1 MLWSKGI
8 EDQSTNSEK
17 RNSGIVPV
25 NVITGFL
32 GVGKT
37 SAILH
42 LLAQKPAYET
52 WAVLVNEFGEIGVDG
67 SLFKG
72 EHSEDKGIFVREVP
86 GGCMCCAA
94 GLPMQIALS
103 QLLAVANP
111 DRLLIEPTGLGH
123 PKEVLDS
130 LSAKHYQN
138 ILSLQKTITLIDSRK
153 LRDLRIVQ
161 NDTYNQQIDVA
172 DTIVGNKVDL
182 YSSDDKRSLLSYV
195 RKRGKSESNVI
206 FANQGQIPLSEL
218 DGAATYRSSALH
230 QHSDESG
237 TNPIASDLPIP
248 ECGFIK
254 ATNEAEGFRS
264 AGWRFASDKVFD
276 RDKLSS
282 LLAGISAE
290 RIKAVFI
297 TSTGIFGYNA
307 TPDALT
313 EIELDDCLESRL
325 EIISGETDDL
335 FEAQLLDCVSL

>member
-8 EDQSTNSEK
+8 EDHPTNSKK
-17 RNSGIVPV
+17 RNIGIVPV

-37 SAILH
+37 TAILH
-42 LLAQKPAYET
+42 LLAQKPAHES

-67 SLFKG
+67 SLFQGK
-72 EHSEDKGIFVREVP
+72 HSEGEGIFVREVP

-103 QLLAVANP
+103 QLLSVANP
-111 DRLLIEPTGLGH
+111 DRLMVEPTGLGH

-138 ILSLQKTITLIDSRK
+138 ILSLQKTITLMDSRK
-153 LRDLRIVQ
+153 LRNLGTTQ
-161 NDTYNQQIDVA
+161 NDTYNQQIDIA

-182 YSSDDKRSLLSYV
+182 YDSGDKESLLSYV
-195 RKRGKSESNVI
+195 KKRGKSESNVI
-206 FANQGQIPLSEL
+206 FANQGQISLSEL
-218 DGAATYRSSALH
+218 DGATKYKSSASH

-254 ATNEAEGFRS
+254 ATNEGEGFRS
-264 AGWRFASDKVFD
+264 AGWRFSSDKIFD
-276 RDKLSS
+276 RDKLAS

-297 TSTGIFGYNA
+297 TSKGVFGYNA

-325 EIISGETDDL
+325 EIISGETNDL
-335 FEAQLLDCVSL
+335 LESQLLDCVSL